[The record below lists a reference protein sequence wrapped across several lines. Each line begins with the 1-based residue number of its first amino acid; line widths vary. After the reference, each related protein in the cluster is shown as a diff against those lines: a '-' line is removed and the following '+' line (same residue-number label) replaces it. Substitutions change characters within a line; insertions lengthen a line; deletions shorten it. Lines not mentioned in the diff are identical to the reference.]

1 MGTENFNTKNTRSD
15 NEDNKFNAKKD
26 GTIAVDVIAEIEN
39 PEDIILTVPEGK
51 TLAAGETI
59 SAVKAVYSNGV
70 ALFLGDANTDYQHA
84 STVGISIT
92 GGNATEEIRYL
103 IDGPLYDSSF
113 SFTDGEPVFLALSG
127 ALTQTD
133 PLTLGYT
140 YRVLIG
146 YATGVNGLNINIKE
160 PIEL

>member
-1 MGTENFNTKNTRSD
+1 MAIPCDTRQLEN
-15 NEDNKFNAKKD
+15 EKFVECPAGSGKVASRVK
-26 GTIAVDVIAEIEN
+26 ICN
-39 PEDIILTVPEGK
+39 PEDISVSVPEGK

-59 SAVKAVYSNGV
+59 SAVKAIYSNGV

-84 STVGISIT
+84 SIVGISIT
-92 GGNATEEIRYL
+92 GGNTADEIRYL

-113 SFTDGEPVFLALSG
+113 SFTDGEPVFLALNG
-127 ALTQTD
+127 GLTQTD
-133 PLTLGYT
+133 PMTLGYT

-146 YATGVNGLNINIKE
+146 YATGTNGININIQE